1 MLPVMSDFDYT
12 APAELFVGTGRGTAR
27 GNPMK
32 YSRFLTSAEAIRH
45 AVEEL
50 NANAL
55 SGAALVVE
63 EERYGAAQIRELYDD
78 TRYPLSRDPG

>member
-1 MLPVMSDFDYT
+1 
-12 APAELFVGTGRGTAR
+12 
-27 GNPMK
+27 
-32 YSRFLTSAEAIRH
+32 LTSAEAIRH

-50 NANAL
+50 YANAL

-78 TRYPLSRDPG
+78 TKYPLSRV